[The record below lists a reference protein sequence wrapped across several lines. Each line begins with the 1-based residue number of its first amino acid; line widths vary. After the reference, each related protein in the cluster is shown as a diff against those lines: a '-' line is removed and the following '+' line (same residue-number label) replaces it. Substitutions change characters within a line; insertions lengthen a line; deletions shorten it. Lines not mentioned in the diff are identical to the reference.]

1 MSDDQP
7 AGMYDLLETL
17 ESLIRAAPAEKR
29 QELAN
34 VLKSY
39 AESFPDE
46 FYWATGAQAPT
57 LLHHLMMSIDMACT
71 SNDKPR
77 SIGWLAGRKPEG
89 TA

>member
-1 MSDDQP
+1 MIS
-7 AGMYDLLETL
+7 LLECTTCL
-17 ESLIRAAPAEKR
+17 RPSKASSGLPLPRSVR
-29 QELAN
+29 N
-34 VLKSY
+34 WRTCLKSY